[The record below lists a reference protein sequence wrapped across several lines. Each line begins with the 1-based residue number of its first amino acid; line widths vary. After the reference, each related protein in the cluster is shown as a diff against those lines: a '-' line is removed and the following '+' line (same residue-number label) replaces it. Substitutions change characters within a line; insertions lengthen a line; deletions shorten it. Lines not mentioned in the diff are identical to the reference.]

1 MTVLEMSATALAVVQ
16 RSHTIVVRAE
26 SWRAGELLAD
36 DIPIAGGGEDRD
48 RSLAVPE
55 RVTLTVPRRDR
66 GVDWDPISPD
76 HPLAAYGQQLR
87 ISYGIDVGGGIEWI
101 DRGWFLITNA
111 ETDGD
116 SVAVQAE
123 GLLSLIDEAKL
134 VAPFQPSGTLVSTVR
149 SLVEPAL
156 TVEVDGTLVDRSVP
170 VGMQWDE
177 DRMGALSEVLDAWPA
192 TARVTEDGFLR
203 IEPLDDTGNPV
214 LDITDGT
221 GGTVVRWQAASS
233 RDGAFT
239 VVVARGENT
248 DGDQIQ
254 GVAYDRSG
262 SSPLRADGPFSPLPV
277 PYFFS
282 SPLLTTVTQ
291 CRTAA
296 QATLARLR
304 RTASRM
310 LTVSMVQH
318 PGLIPGDVISVT
330 GAGLTAQPCVIEKQG
345 LPYSPDTMTL
355 TVRTI
360 NA

>member
-1 MTVLEMSATALAVVQ
+1 MLEMSDAALAVVQ
-16 RSHTIVVRAE
+16 RSHTMVVRAE
-26 SWRAGELLAD
+26 SWLAGELLAD

-48 RSLAVPE
+48 TSLAVPE

-66 GVDWDPISPD
+66 GVEWDPISPD
-76 HPLAAYGQQLR
+76 HPLAAFGQQLR
-87 ISYGIDVGGGIEWI
+87 ISYGVDVGGSTEWI
-101 DRGWFLITNA
+101 DRGWFLTSSA

-116 SVAVQAE
+116 TVNVQLE

-134 VAPFQPSGTLVSTVR
+134 VAPFQPSGTLASTVR

-156 TVEVDGTLVDRSVP
+156 TVEFDGTLIDRSVP

-192 TARVTEDGFLR
+192 VPRVTEDGFLR
-203 IEPLDDTGNPV
+203 IEPLDDTGDPV
-214 LDITDGT
+214 LAITDGA
-221 GGTVVRWQAASS
+221 GGTVVRWQGASS

-239 VVVARGENT
+239 VVVARGENS

-262 SSPLRADGPFSPLPV
+262 NSPLRADGPFSPLPV
-277 PYFFS
+277 PYIFS
-282 SPLLTTVTQ
+282 SPLLTTVAQ
-291 CRTAA
+291 CRAA
-296 QATLARLR
+296 ATATLTRLR
-304 RTASRM
+304 RTASRR
-310 LTVSMVQH
+310 LTVTMVPH
-318 PGLIPGDVISVT
+318 PGLITGDVISVT
-330 GAGLTAQPCVIEKQG
+330 GAGLTNQPCMIEKQA

-360 NA
+360 DA

>member
-1 MTVLEMSATALAVVQ
+1 MSDAALAVVQ
-16 RSHTIVVRAE
+16 RSHTVVVRAE

-36 DIPIAGGGEDRD
+36 DIPVAGGGEDRD
-48 RSLAVPE
+48 RSLTVPE

-76 HPLAAYGQQLR
+76 HALAAYGQQLR
-87 ISYGIDVGGGIEWI
+87 VSYGIDVGGSTEWI
-101 DRGWFLITNA
+101 DRGWFLITTA

-116 SVAVQAE
+116 TVNVQAE
-123 GLLSLIDEAKL
+123 GLLSLIEEAKF
-134 VAPFQPSGTLVSTVR
+134 VAPFQPSGTLASTVR

-156 TVEVDGTLVDRSVP
+156 TVEFDGALVDRSVP

-192 TARVTEDGFLR
+192 VPRVTEDGFLR
-203 IEPLDDTGNPV
+203 VEPLDDSGDPV
-214 LDITDGT
+214 LAITDGT
-221 GGTVVRWQAASS
+221 GGTVVRWQSASS

-239 VVVARGENT
+239 VVVARGESST
-248 DGDQIQ
+248 GDQVQ

-262 SSPLRADGPFSPLPV
+262 TSPLRADGPFSPLAV

-282 SPLLTTVTQ
+282 SPLLTSVTQ
-291 CRTAA
+291 CRAA
-296 QATLARLR
+296 ALTTLARLR

-310 LTVSMVQH
+310 LTVTMVPH
-318 PGLIPGDVISVT
+318 PGLVPGDIVSVT
-330 GAGLTAQPCVIEKQG
+330 GAGLISQPCVIEKQG
-345 LPYSPDTMTL
+345 LPYSPGEMTL

-360 NA
+360 DA